1 MQITRGI
8 ARILLHHLYCLFTL
22 RLQWNKFTINKSL
35 FTILVR
41 SDQNGQGRWT
51 ELIRILANTALN
63 FTFNYNI
70 KVTSIAQAH
79 MVFTEFTYLL

>member
-35 FTILVR
+35 FTILVQ
-41 SDQNGQGRWT
+41 SDQNGARTMDRAYPDIGQ
-51 ELIRILANTALN
+51 
-63 FTFNYNI
+63 YS
-70 KVTSIAQAH
+70 V
-79 MVFTEFTYLL
+79 EFYF